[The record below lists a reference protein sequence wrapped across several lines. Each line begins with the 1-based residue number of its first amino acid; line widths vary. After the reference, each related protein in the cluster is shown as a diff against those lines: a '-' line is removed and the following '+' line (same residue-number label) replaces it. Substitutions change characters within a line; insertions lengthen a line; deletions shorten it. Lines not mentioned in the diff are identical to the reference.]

1 MFLKLIK
8 TTYMNKFKIVA
19 HCLFLAG
26 LLITGCKPEN
36 YKPLGK
42 AATPITTLAGTWKIS
57 SVTQK
62 DENAAN
68 FGWPYQTT
76 DLTSLFPYTDF
87 TLTLNM
93 NGNAPTTFATSPGQA
108 PRIITLAS
116 GSWTVDDPT
125 YPQVLT
131 LANGSDTA
139 KVTLGSYPSG
149 VNPSLKVAVA
159 RHDASSGKLLIS
171 YSYVFVKQ

>member
-1 MFLKLIK
+1 
-8 TTYMNKFKIVA
+8 MNKFKIVA
-19 HCLFLAG
+19 LSLFLAG
-26 LLITGCKPEN
+26 LLAAGCKPEN

-93 NGNAPTTFATSPGQA
+93 NGNVPTTFTAAPGQA
-108 PRIITLAS
+108 PKIITLTS

-149 VNPSLKVAVA
+149 INPSLKVAVA
-159 RHDASSGKLLIS
+159 RRDAASGKLLIS